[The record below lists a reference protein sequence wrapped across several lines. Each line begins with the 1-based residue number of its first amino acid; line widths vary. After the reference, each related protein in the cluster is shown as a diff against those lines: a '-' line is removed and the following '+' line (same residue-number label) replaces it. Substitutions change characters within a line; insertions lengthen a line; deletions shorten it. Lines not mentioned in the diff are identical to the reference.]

1 MNDRD
6 VQMESLLST
15 SLKCTQLEAALPPI
29 LGCSWVL
36 PYINPEIIDAK
47 LLEYYP
53 TLNRELTIWVSG
65 KEFAP
70 DPAAFALAASTLT
83 ALPKYIASIK
93 DLDTTQWNLTGLIF
107 PYQKRKVLWYSEFRT
122 EYDGDLAIAF
132 TGDTAA
138 DVTPCNANWPESS
151 LVGVPYTVVS
161 LVHLISKNRIAVPGF
176 EHILDRIKDE
186 RIFGTELIVPL
197 IEIVERNA
205 AVFEAS
211 IYRHILTKLKAIEM
225 YAE

>member
-6 VQMESLLST
+6 AQLESLLST
-15 SLKCTQLEAALPPI
+15 SLKCTQLEAEFPPI
-29 LGCSWVL
+29 LGEAWVL

-53 TLNRELTIWVSG
+53 TLSRELTIWVSG
-65 KEFAP
+65 KESAP
-70 DPAAFALAASTLT
+70 DPAAFALAVSTLT

-93 DLDTTQWNLTGLIF
+93 DLDITQWNLTGLIF
-107 PYQKRKVLWYSEFRT
+107 PYQKKKVLWYSEFRT

-132 TGDTAA
+132 TGDTANE
-138 DVTPCNANWPESS
+138 VTPCNANWPESS
-151 LVGVPYTVVS
+151 FVGVPYTVVS
-161 LVHLISKNRIAVPGF
+161 LVHLISKNKISVPDF
-176 EHILDRIKDE
+176 DHILNLIKVE

-197 IEIVERNA
+197 IEIVERNV

-211 IYRHILTKLKAIEM
+211 IYRHIVTKLKAIEM